1 MFHSTLV
8 DRTVLICI
16 LAIPMLTVRTRAQS
30 PSPSDHDS
38 DKKEAL
44 RHITLDL
51 AGRQPTEEE
60 TNAFLS
66 DKSPHAYQSLLERL
80 TKPQQPEKLV
90 AEKLDREVQLL
101 NDYTRLLLVQRVDG
115 KPQAP
120 AAYMGVGVDSPD
132 DVLRS
137 QLALPAGTGLVV
149 NYVDPDGPSKE
160 IIHVHDVLQKLDD
173 QILINGEQF
182 STLVKMHKQ
191 GDEVSL
197 TIIRRA
203 QSTRIT
209 VKLGERE
216 TSSAHDFKV
225 DQVDLGH
232 GEKQLQGLSFT
243 GDVTLGVDPNQS
255 SLTARDVTFSVDAN
269 QRSVTAARTGP
280 ITFDDGKT
288 TGVLLHT
295 GDGNYITV
303 FDKPTARLTFS
314 GPVDTEQQWN
324 SVPEDVRSKVILWHS
339 LSGNTASNGQVN
351 GVPVLSEIPIVQK
364 LFVKPSAAPTPA
376 TQPAPAEK

>member
-1 MFHSTLV
+1 MFHSILG
-8 DRTVLICI
+8 RQAMLLCI
-16 LAIPMLTVRTRAQS
+16 LALAMWTARAQAQT
-30 PSPSDHDS
+30 PSPSDRDA
-38 DKKEAL
+38 DRKEAL

-80 TKPQQPEKLV
+80 TKPEKLV

-232 GEKQLQGLSFT
+232 GEKQLQG
-243 GDVTLGVDPNQS
+243 
-255 SLTARDVTFSVDAN
+255 
-269 QRSVTAARTGP
+269 
-280 ITFDDGKT
+280 
-288 TGVLLHT
+288 
-295 GDGNYITV
+295 
-303 FDKPTARLTFS
+303 
-314 GPVDTEQQWN
+314 
-324 SVPEDVRSKVILWHS
+324 
-339 LSGNTASNGQVN
+339 
-351 GVPVLSEIPIVQK
+351 
-364 LFVKPSAAPTPA
+364 
-376 TQPAPAEK
+376 